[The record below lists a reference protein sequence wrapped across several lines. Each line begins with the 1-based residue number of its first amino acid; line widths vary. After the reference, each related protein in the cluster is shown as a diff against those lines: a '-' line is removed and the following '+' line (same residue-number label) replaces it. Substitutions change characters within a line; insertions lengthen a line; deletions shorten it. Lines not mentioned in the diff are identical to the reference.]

1 LLWIVGC
8 LLRVL
13 EEAAAMN
20 DAGQIAGYGTLH
32 GQLHAFLLLPA
43 Q

>member
-1 LLWIVGC
+1 LVAFFLW
-8 LLRVL
+8 VL
-13 EEAAAMN
+13 EEGAAMN

-43 Q
+43 K